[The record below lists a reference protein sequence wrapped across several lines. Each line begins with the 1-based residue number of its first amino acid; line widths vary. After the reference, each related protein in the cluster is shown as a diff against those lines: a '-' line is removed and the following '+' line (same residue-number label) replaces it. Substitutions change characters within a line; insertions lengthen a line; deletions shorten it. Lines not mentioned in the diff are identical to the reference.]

1 MTNDQIVSNDQDVGF
16 CATQPVAFL
25 VFFSFWLSA
34 ALGVGSGKIQLE
46 QGVLVAANFVVVA
59 ISFTWFVLLLPP
71 FARRDSAGPV

>member
-1 MTNDQIVSNDQDVGF
+1 MTNEQIVSNDQDVGF

-59 ISFTWFVLLLPP
+59 ISFTWCASYPPPHPARCAVL
-71 FARRDSAGPV
+71 